1 MSVSAI
7 ADQFFTH
14 ESRLASFHVVH
25 QLAKRRASNA
35 STKGT
40 KTIKWPHKFLSGEEL
55 AKAGF
60 FYHPTTNNPDNVACF
75 LCHRNLDGWEE
86 GDDPLAEHAK
96 HAPNCG
102 WATTALIER
111 GDEELSQQYPAS
123 SAMIEARKAT
133 FSDKWPHESKKGWKC
148 KTKQMVDSGW
158 KYTPTPESDDMATC
172 VYCALALDGWEP
184 SDKPMDE
191 HFNRSSQ
198 CAFFT
203 LINNYKQSPAV
214 KRTKGK
220 GRASKASRLSTQSQF
235 TVASEAP
242 SISDLPAEDEDSILT
257 TATNATATR
266 GKKMAKGKK
275 AAPAKKTR
283 AKKGEPV
290 EVEAAPELED
300 NEVKVEVA
308 PKPTRGRKRKS
319 DETIEPAASV
329 EEMAPPPKRRAT
341 RTRASTAMDDSIIS
355 TAESTKPAGRKGRVS
370 RKVSAASV
378 APMRAAVPDDDEI
391 DRALESDLARSLTD
405 NEEEMTPPEVPE
417 KDRGHNANHAMFD
430 PEPMQIDE
438 AVIDAELEAMEQE
451 SKPLP
456 KAKGAAKVK
465 QPRKVSAKQRA
476 AEKKAQAEAEAEAER
491 LAADEASQQIAAE
504 LEHSIS
510 MQQSSPVI
518 APKKQR
524 ASTRQPPRKLPGRTT
539 RGSAMSNN
547 DNDVLMTED
556 GSVLQNEDSG
566 NETDASNSTVVR
578 GGSTRRGSTMK
589 KGKGAKKGPS
599 RNIEEIVHKPQVEV
613 PESPVIEDL
622 APSNEGKQV
631 AIHGEEVTYTEEIY
645 YAQNAAPEP
654 EPKPMEEDPVPEPV
668 HEPVK
673 AKATKARGRPRKISA
688 QREPL
693 PLILTKSVNSKPVE
707 EPVEEPAPVEARA
720 TMPGAMPSSPPRSP
734 TPPAKEATPSQSP
747 QSSDAENHPPS
758 SKPSAATKKT
768 VTPHS
773 GARRIPLGDA
783 TPGMMSPSKRNVLAG
798 LQSNAPWTA
807 VDLDIVFMKSPTDE
821 NTANLFGSAIEKAKN
836 GEITS
841 PEKRM
846 TVEEWIKHNAEMAE
860 EKLKGECERMVGIF
874 EREGMRAMQALEGVE
889 CLE

>member
-1 MSVSAI
+1 MSVSTI
-7 ADQFFTH
+7 ADQFFTY
-14 ESRLASFHVVH
+14 ESRLASFQVAH

-40 KTIKWPHKFLSGEEL
+40 KAIKWPHKFLSGEEL

-60 FYHPTTNNPDNVACF
+60 FYHPATNNPDNVACF

-123 SAMIEARKAT
+123 TTMVEARMAT
-133 FSDKWPHESKKGWKC
+133 FSDKWPHEHKKGWKC

-184 SDKPMDE
+184 SDKPLDE
-191 HFNRSSQ
+191 HFNRSSE

-203 LINNYKQSPAV
+203 LISNYKQSPAI
-214 KRTKGK
+214 KKTKGK
-220 GRASKASRLSTQSQF
+220 GRASKTSRLSTQSQF

-242 SISDLPAEDEDSILT
+242 SILDLPAEDEDSVLT

-266 GKKMAKGKK
+266 GKKMAKPKK
-275 AAPAKKTR
+275 VAPAKKTR
-283 AKKGEPV
+283 AKKSEPV
-290 EVEAAPELED
+290 EVEAAPEPED
-300 NEVKVEVA
+300 DSYEVKIEVA

-319 DETIEPAASV
+319 DETIEPAAPT

-355 TAESTKPAGRKGRVS
+355 SAGSVKTAGRKGRAS

-378 APMRAAVPDDDEI
+378 APMRAPVLDDDEI
-391 DRALESDLARSLTD
+391 DRALEADLARSLTD
-405 NEEEMTPPEVPE
+405 NEEEMVAPEQSE
-417 KDRGHNANHAMFD
+417 KGTGHNADHAMFD

-456 KAKGAAKVK
+456 KAKGAAKGK

-476 AEKKAQAEAEAEAER
+476 AEKKAQAEAEAER
-491 LAADEASQQIAAE
+491 LAAEEASQQIAAE

-510 MQQSSPVI
+510 MQQLSPVI
-518 APKKQR
+518 APKKHR

-547 DNDVLMTED
+547 DNDVVMTED

-589 KGKGAKKGPS
+589 KGKGVKKGPS
-599 RNIEEIVHKPQVEV
+599 RNIEEIVHKPQVGPGV
-613 PESPVIEDL
+613 PESPVIKEP
-622 APSNEGKQV
+622 APSRKGKEV
-631 AIHGEEVTYTEEIY
+631 AMHGEEITHTEITY
-645 YAQNAAPEP
+645 YAQGPAL
-654 EPKPMEEDPVPEPV
+654 EPKPMEGDPIPEPAP
-668 HEPVK
+668 EPVK
-673 AKATKARGRPRKISA
+673 AKATKPRGRPRKISA

-693 PLILTKSVNSKPVE
+693 PLMLTKSVNSKPVE
-707 EPVEEPAPVEARA
+707 EPAPVEAPHS
-720 TMPGAMPSSPPRSP
+720 MPGAMPSSPPRSP
-734 TPPAKEATPSQSP
+734 TPPPKEATPSQSP

-773 GARRIPLGDA
+773 GTRRIPLADT

-807 VDLDIVFMKSPTDE
+807 VDLDMVFMKTPSDE
-821 NTANLFGSAIEKAKN
+821 NAANPFGGAIEKAKN
-836 GEITS
+836 GELTS
-841 PEKRM
+841 PEKKM
-846 TVEEWIKHNAEMAE
+846 TVEEWIKYNAEVAE
-860 EKLKGECERMVGIF
+860 EKLKGECERMVGLF
-874 EREGMRAMQALEGVE
+874 ESEGMRAMQALEGVE